1 MNDLLD
7 ELQLVNFNHPMIFDR
22 NYHLPALADDIACI
36 ALSPGA
42 IQSMLDTAS
51 IYASNMA
58 IWIQRIQLIYSLI
71 NKKKN
76 KKMVIMDMSH
86 FAKKMWGVD
95 FNYAKIT

>member
-58 IWIQRIQLIYSLI
+58 IRIQRIQIIYSLI
-71 NKKKN
+71 YKKEKRK
-76 KKMVIMDMSH
+76 KKMVIMDMSN
-86 FAKKMWGVD
+86 FAKKKNVRG
-95 FNYAKIT
+95 